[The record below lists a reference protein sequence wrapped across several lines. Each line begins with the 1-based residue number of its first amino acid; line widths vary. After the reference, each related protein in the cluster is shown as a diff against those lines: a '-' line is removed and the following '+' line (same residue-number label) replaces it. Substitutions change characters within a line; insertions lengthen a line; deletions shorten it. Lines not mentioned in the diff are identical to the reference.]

1 MKDGECIVLLD
12 FTENY
17 SYDVQH
23 AKDVVLLLAIIKSKI
38 NSTASDTVCYQII
51 SIIMQMLFIFLFITY
66 PRVWKFCYH
75 KCDILITLVM
85 ALHSNT
91 KNSKNLTNLIHHQDY
106 RQLSAEWH
114 FFPTSHG
121 KSPCDAMGG
130 TVKCLVPQLSFQNNH
145 ILNVHLI

>member
-1 MKDGECIVLLD
+1 MKDDKCIVLLD

-17 SYDVQH
+17 SCDVQH
-23 AKDVVLLLAIIKSKI
+23 AKDAVLLLAIIKSKI

-51 SIIMQMLFIFLFITY
+51 SIIMQMLFVFLFITY
-66 PRVWKFCYH
+66 PRVWKFCYQ

-91 KNSKNLTNLIHHQDY
+91 INSKNLTNLIHHQDD

-121 KSPCDAMGG
+121 KSPLNVMGG

-145 ILNVHLI
+145 